1 MHLHCLSHPA
11 SHQFR
16 GNASV
21 MRLVNRGLMSLDGD
35 SAADVI
41 FLTAQDGSRCSAR
54 HSICSWL
61 ASLDANAIEG
71 KAWCKDTNSLTLPSQ
86 MEAGHTTCPARRTIF
101 YAW

>member
-11 SHQFR
+11 SHQSR

-41 FLTAQDGSRCSAR
+41 FLHSPRREQVLGQTQHLFLAGKLRCKR
-54 HSICSWL
+54 HRG
-61 ASLDANAIEG
+61 EG
-71 KAWCKDTNSLTLPSQ
+71 LVR
-86 MEAGHTTCPARRTIF
+86 G
-101 YAW
+101 Y